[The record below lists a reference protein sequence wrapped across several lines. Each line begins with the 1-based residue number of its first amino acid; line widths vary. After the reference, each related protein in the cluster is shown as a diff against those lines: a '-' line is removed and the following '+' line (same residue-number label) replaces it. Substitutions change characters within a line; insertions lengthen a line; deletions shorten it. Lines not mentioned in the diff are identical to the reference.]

1 MSYNL
6 LTINNITKI
15 CDDRYFINPVD
26 NKLTELQWFDF
37 QLYFLID
44 YIRINSTKLAY
55 ISKNESENLSIIDP
69 ITGYKYTRNQIYDKI
84 IKIYNSNKITIEPSL
99 VSESTLKEYGLYK
112 IDTFNKY
119 SYNSIGGK
127 AYPDLVINKTYNVD
141 KPQKYMFDIDITPN
155 HLLKEKD
162 IIKKIKSNKLSR
174 VKMELKTMSNTS
186 DTYLKF
192 GKFEWKNNSCYS
204 DSILLPFIYYHI
216 TNTDTKLYNIIKNY
230 EYTLKDIT
238 ANNVKCN
245 KESKSNTLI
254 EINKIIKLFK
264 NIISS
269 IESGEIIDIY
279 TKFMKTSYKICPNI
293 FTRKFSDKQMHD
305 PKEFF
310 FNILEKLYNIGI
322 GTFNQQHVYYISE
335 DDSIKLNI
343 DTVKIYNIST
353 PMNETLFTRKMSHSI
368 NHDIICINVNPEII
382 RQIYVD
388 NLPER
393 GMSNKYNWI
402 DENLTSDSKYQQD
415 FFSGKYILKDSDSL
429 FQKSRDEIQIS
440 LSYFIII
447 RSIQDLSMEEAY
459 KYNDE
464 YEETVIQSIRYYYNK
479 KDKGNVGKYMKS
491 SEINKDH
498 GFKIVYK
505 IEENIVNNECNHLYF
520 SIERLLAL
528 NTFSDIKI
536 KPDEFINISGT
547 IYELQSIVL
556 YLNLHYISIIKLN
569 GNFYVYDD
577 LYDFKKNKSYLTK
590 IGPFV
595 NLSNYSYNK
604 FTEVILRRSVF
615 IHYSKQIMY

>member
-322 GTFNQQHVYYISE
+322 GTFNQQNVYYISE

>member
-1 MSYNL
+1 
-6 LTINNITKI
+6 
-15 CDDRYFINPVD
+15 
-26 NKLTELQWFDF
+26 
-37 QLYFLID
+37 
-44 YIRINSTKLAY
+44 
-55 ISKNESENLSIIDP
+55 
-69 ITGYKYTRNQIYDKI
+69 
-84 IKIYNSNKITIEPSL
+84 
-99 VSESTLKEYGLYK
+99 
-112 IDTFNKY
+112 
-119 SYNSIGGK
+119 
-127 AYPDLVINKTYNVD
+127 
-141 KPQKYMFDIDITPN
+141 
-155 HLLKEKD
+155 
-162 IIKKIKSNKLSR
+162 
-174 VKMELKTMSNTS
+174 
-186 DTYLKF
+186 
-192 GKFEWKNNSCYS
+192 
-204 DSILLPFIYYHI
+204 
-216 TNTDTKLYNIIKNY
+216 KNY

-238 ANNVKCN
+238 TNNVRCN

-264 NIISS
+264 SVISS

-279 TKFMKTSYKICPNI
+279 TKFMKTAYKICPKI

-310 FNILEKLYNIGI
+310 FNILEKLYNRDI
-322 GTFNQQHVYYISE
+322 GTFNQQNIYYISE
-335 DDSIKLNI
+335 DDSIKSNI
-343 DTVKIYNIST
+343 DTIKIYNTST

-368 NHDIICINVNPEII
+368 NQDIICINVNPEIF
-382 RQIYVD
+382 RQIYID

-505 IEENIVNNECNHLYF
+505 IEENIVNNECKHLYF

-590 IGPFV
+590 IGAFV